1 MHYFFDTTW
10 ILLLYC
16 SMLLF
21 TPWMWPF
28 YRCHFP
34 IATIC
39 ANLQFLLAT
48 LTYVF
53 CSNCMHVYRLSKC
66 VLFCM
71 CMYMSESFRMSLS
84 WCCRPV
90 TLCGASGLSIKQKTP
105 LLTMTTCGM
114 CSVCCSWYART
125 HTHARTHAR
134 THLNLYA
141 CIWDTNNEV
150 RTSIHVHC
158 WVCWIF
164 KYVYFWLCRYSRIRM
179 TEYRKHLLCLE
190 NS

>member
-16 SMLLF
+16 SMPVF

-28 YRCHFP
+28 YRRHFP
-34 IATIC
+34 ITTIC

-53 CSNCMHVYRLSKC
+53 CSNGMYVYRLSKC

-71 CMYMSESFRMSLS
+71 CMYVHEWVFSNVFVLMLQACHLVWGIWALYQAENSTIDYDYL
-84 WCCRPV
+84 WYV
-90 TLCGASGLSIKQKTP
+90 LCVLQLIC
-105 LLTMTTCGM
+105 MH
-114 CSVCCSWYART
+114 T

-134 THLNLYA
+134 THTHTHTHAHTNLNLYA
-141 CIWDTNNEV
+141 CIQDTNNKV
-150 RTSIHVHC
+150 PTSIHVHC

-164 KYVYFWLCRYSRIRM
+164 
-179 TEYRKHLLCLE
+179 
-190 NS
+190 